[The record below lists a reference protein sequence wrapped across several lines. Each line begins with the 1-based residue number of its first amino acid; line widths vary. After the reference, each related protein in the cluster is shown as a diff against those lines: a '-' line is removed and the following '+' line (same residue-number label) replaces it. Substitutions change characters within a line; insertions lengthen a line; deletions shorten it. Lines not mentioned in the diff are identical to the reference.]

1 MISAT
6 TVGRL
11 GQDAE
16 LKYVGQNEVLELNIA
31 SNGFDGKE
39 KTTTWVRASFWGKR
53 AASVAQYCTKG
64 TTVAVRG
71 DLRVRSYTKKD
82 GTSAHSVEMRVDD
95 LELLGGGGEATAKP
109 AARSGARP
117 QAQANEDEFGF

>member
-6 TVGRL
+6 TIGRL
-11 GQDAE
+11 GADAE
-16 LKYVGQNEVLELNIA
+16 LKSVGQNEVLELRIA

-71 DLRVRSYTKKD
+71 DLRVREYVTKD
-82 GTSAHSVEMRVDD
+82 GKPGHSVEMRVDD
-95 LELLGGGGEATAKP
+95 LELLGGGEKSDAKP
-109 AARSGARP
+109 AGKPARE
-117 QAQANEDEFGF
+117 EDLPF